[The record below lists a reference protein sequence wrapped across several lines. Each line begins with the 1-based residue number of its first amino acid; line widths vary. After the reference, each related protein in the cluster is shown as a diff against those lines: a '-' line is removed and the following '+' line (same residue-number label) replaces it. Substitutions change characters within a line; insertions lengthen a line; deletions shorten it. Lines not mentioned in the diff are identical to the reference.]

1 MTDDEAKLRRVLSA
15 NIKHY
20 RVKLGYTQEK
30 LAETVGLS
38 DQTIN
43 DIEGCRTW
51 VSDKTI
57 RVVRKLQ
64 FLNNFLI
71 KIAFLQGF
79 ARKNA
84 RLVREPTGF
93 PNKSIVKVAR
103 VLNIEAYQLFLP
115 QTEAEKFF
123 PVKVPADILQDL
135 KESIKEDLERR
146 FSEVITTMPSV

>member
-51 VSDKTI
+51 VSDKT
-57 RVVRKLQ
+57 
-64 FLNNFLI
+64 
-71 KIAFLQGF
+71 
-79 ARKNA
+79 
-84 RLVREPTGF
+84 
-93 PNKSIVKVAR
+93 IVKVAR